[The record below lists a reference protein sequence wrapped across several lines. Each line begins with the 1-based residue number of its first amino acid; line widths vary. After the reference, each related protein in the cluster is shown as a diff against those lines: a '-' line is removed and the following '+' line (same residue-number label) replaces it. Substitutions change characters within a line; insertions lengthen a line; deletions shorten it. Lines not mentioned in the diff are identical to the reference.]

1 MVDYSINSR
10 LNNGSNGDNILT
22 NCITIKSNLHKFTS
36 ILFVLAL
43 IFGVCGMSFG
53 MEKNND
59 DKDNNQKSYVVISE
73 ILNYG
78 DKDFIKDKEINVINE
93 SLDDQNAIRWDD
105 YYDVLDIE
113 SSSDKTEIVYKGFK
127 DPIVLSPISGLIN
140 IDDEYIF
147 GNGFKGK
154 ASYAFVSGENTKK
167 LSDFIKYLSDNKCTV
182 TEKVNGDSIDNN
194 VYIFALIIKKKQKS
208 NTKEDRILIYCS
220 NGNTTKVHGMDFG
233 LFQGSSATTIEILN
247 SGNNIENMG
256 NMFHQCN
263 QLVNLNLEKLIT
275 TNVTNMSYMFYYCSK
290 LTSLNL
296 SKFNTEKVTDMKGMF
311 KKCSSLPSL
320 NLSNW
325 NNSNV
330 TDMSCMFY
338 NCSSLKDL
346 NLSNFNTN
354 AVTSMREMFSLCS
367 SLKTL
372 NLSNFNTTN
381 VKDMSYMFYN
391 CSSLENLQLFDF
403 DVRENINMCNA
414 FLGCFKG
421 CFKDGTGTLYCNAK
435 VIKGII
441 EYNVHIG
448 LEVLCVV
455 KEANIPSESN
465 CKCTIKNRQIL
476 TVDNVF

>member
-1 MVDYSINSR
+1 MVDYSINGR
-10 LNNGSNGDNILT
+10 LYNGSNGDNILT
-22 NCITIKSNLHKFTS
+22 KNKYNVSTKNVTIKSNLHKFTS

-43 IFGVCGMSFG
+43 IFGACGVSFG

-78 DKDFIKDKEINVINE
+78 DKDFIEDKEINVINE

-147 GNGFKGK
+147 GNGFNGK

-194 VYIFALIIKKKQKS
+194 VYIFALIIKKKKQKS

-290 LTSLNL
+290 LTSLDL
-296 SKFNTEKVTDMKGMF
+296 SKFNTAKVIDMKGMF
-311 KKCSSLPSL
+311 NNCRSLT
-320 NLSNW
+320 N
-325 NNSNV
+325 
-330 TDMSCMFY
+330 
-338 NCSSLKDL
+338 L

-354 AVTSMREMFSLCS
+354 NVT
-367 SLKTL
+367 
-372 NLSNFNTTN
+372 
-381 VKDMSYMFYN
+381 DMSYMFAD
-391 CSSLENLQLFDF
+391 CSGLGNLQLFDF

-421 CFKDGTGTLYCNAK
+421 CFKDGKGTLYCNAK

-441 EYNVHIG
+441 EYNVHTG

-465 CKCTIKNRQIL
+465 CKCTIQNRKIL
-476 TVDNVF
+476 TVDNVS